1 MSTEISQ
8 EQSPQRLSL
17 TPEAAT
23 ALVAERALALAA
35 AHPGQRLAIGLAGG
49 PGVGKSTI
57 AVDAVAA
64 INARAPGLAAYVP
77 MDGFHM
83 KHKKLEALGTVRDKG
98 MPHTFE
104 GAAFAAFLADL
115 KRTDH
120 AVSGPGYSRQIEDTV
135 DDAFTIAAP
144 VRLLVVEGN
153 YLLLGEAPWD
163 VVRPLLDLAFFI
175 HVDRDKVWAR
185 LMKRHAEAGLF
196 TEERNREHIARV
208 DLANYD
214 RVEASAGRADIR
226 IDIVSEH

>member
-8 EQSPQRLSL
+8 EQSPQHLAL

-23 ALVAERALALAA
+23 ALIAERALALAA
-35 AHPGQRLAIGLAGG
+35 AHPRQRLAIGLAGG

-64 INARAPGLAAYVP
+64 INAHTPGLAAYVP

-104 GAAFAAFLADL
+104 GAAFAEFLAGL
-115 KRTDH
+115 KRADH

-153 YLLLGEAPWD
+153 YLLLDEAPWD
-163 VVRPLLDLAFFI
+163 AVPALLDLSFFI
-175 HVDRDKVWAR
+175 HVARDKVWAR

-214 RVEASAGRADIR
+214 RVEASAGRAAIR
-226 IDIVSEH
+226 IDIVSDR